1 MIERTI
7 AWLTRGNRRLVQML
21 PLAPRPDLTVD
32 KNLERGRPRPQN
44 RQRLE
49 RRHYVLAGQ
58 VEPLLQQLIKLVTH
72 G

>member
-1 MIERTI
+1 VGHDIGGGCGVCLRILDESRVIEQ
-7 AWLTRGNRRLVQML
+7 ASLVV
-21 PLAPRPDLTVD
+21 T
-32 KNLERGRPRPQN
+32 ERGRPRPQD